1 MQAILISYLINLL
14 DKYSLIYIYLLDKLR
29 SLNRPI
35 NKPSLEQAM
44 TVFID
49 SPQLAHAEGEQKT
62 GCANAGN
69 SLPVVVN
76 ANAAKFGF
84 KIKLVPVL
92 IDGVQTAWEQ
102 VHISSQLTEVRSS
115 STQALRDIGARVPFV
130 DYDPIMQDATR
141 RTGERLKPVW
151 CGD

>member
-1 MQAILISYLINLL
+1 
-14 DKYSLIYIYLLDKLR
+14 
-29 SLNRPI
+29 
-35 NKPSLEQAM
+35 M

-49 SPQLAHAEGEQKT
+49 SPLLAHAKGEQKT

-69 SLPVVVN
+69 SLPIVVS

-84 KIKLVPVL
+84 KIRLVPVL

-102 VHISSQLTEVRSS
+102 VHVSSQLTEVRSS
-115 STQALRDIGARVPFV
+115 SAQALREIGARVPFV
-130 DYDPIMQDATR
+130 DYDPIMHDAAR
-141 RTGERLKPVW
+141 RTGERFKPAW